1 LEEDSR
7 ELNYLEGGEV
17 RRPPGMKPE
26 AGAEVVEIDCDMTQ
40 TIDEDREEPREGGG
54 EGGREVSK
62 LVLVIVASFPPPLP
76 PFYLHIPAKIKGH
89 ERANDDSDGGV
100 VEAVEGGREGGRVF
114 VMIYLHVPAEIKGHE
129 RANNNGDRSVVEEMQ
144 EGDLSKGAAED
155 EEVGVEVLKVL
166 WRRGRE
172 GRREGGRKKRYE
184 WVVCVG

>member
-1 LEEDSR
+1 
-7 ELNYLEGGEV
+7 
-17 RRPPGMKPE
+17 
-26 AGAEVVEIDCDMTQ
+26 
-40 TIDEDREEPREGGG
+40 
-54 EGGREVSK
+54 
-62 LVLVIVASFPPPLP
+62 
-76 PFYLHIPAKIKGH
+76 
-89 ERANDDSDGGV
+89 
-100 VEAVEGGREGGRVF
+100 
-114 VMIYLHVPAEIKGHE
+114 MIYLHVPAEIKGHE